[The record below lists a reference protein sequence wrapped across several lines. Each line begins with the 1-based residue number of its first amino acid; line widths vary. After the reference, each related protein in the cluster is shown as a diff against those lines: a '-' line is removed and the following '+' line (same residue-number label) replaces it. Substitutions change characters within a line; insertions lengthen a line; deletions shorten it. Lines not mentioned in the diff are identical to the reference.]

1 MGKKYSAGTS
11 PLLGS
16 GDVVLPPTDDPPY
29 FAMLQWRNCFFCTN
43 LLTKASFSHFRRGCC
58 HQVWVT
64 YNFSSKTESPVV
76 GGTFALVA
84 ATGGGQCGFV
94 GDEYESESECCCY
107 SIIVVAGGRIFIM
120 CCESIIIVII
130 GGNIV

>member
-1 MGKKYSAGTS
+1 MGKKYSAGTAA
-11 PLLGS
+11 LLCS
-16 GDVVLPPTDDPPY
+16 GDVVLPRTDDPPY
-29 FAMLQWRNCFFCTN
+29 FAMLQWRNCFFCAN
-43 LLTKASFSHFRRGCC
+43 LLTKASFSHFRRGHC
-58 HQVWVT
+58 HHVWVIF
-64 YNFSSKTESPVV
+64 NLSSRTESPVV
-76 GGTFALVA
+76 GTFALVA

>member
-1 MGKKYSAGTS
+1 MWAT
-11 PLLGS
+11 
-16 GDVVLPPTDDPPY
+16 
-29 FAMLQWRNCFFCTN
+29 F
-43 LLTKASFSHFRRGCC
+43 SFSSRITSVR
-58 HQVWVT
+58 
-64 YNFSSKTESPVV
+64 NL
-76 GGTFALVA
+76 ALVA

-120 CCESIIIVII
+120 CCESIIIVIS

>member
-1 MGKKYSAGTS
+1 MRFG
-11 PLLGS
+11 LFLG
-16 GDVVLPPTDDPPY
+16 G
-29 FAMLQWRNCFFCTN
+29 FFCAK
-43 LLTKASFSHFRRGCC
+43 LLTKASFSHFSRGHNTMCGR
-58 HQVWVT
+58 HSI
-64 YNFSSKTESPVV
+64 FPAESPVV
-76 GGTFALVA
+76 GTFALVA

-120 CCESIIIVII
+120 CCESIIIVIS

>member
-1 MGKKYSAGTS
+1 MLMTLWSILGRNSFFTTKFLLVSHTLAGAT
-11 PLLGS
+11 
-16 GDVVLPPTDDPPY
+16 
-29 FAMLQWRNCFFCTN
+29 M
-43 LLTKASFSHFRRGCC
+43 RGY
-58 HQVWVT
+58 HSVFPAV
-64 YNFSSKTESPVV
+64 SPVV
-76 GGTFALVA
+76 GTFALVA

-120 CCESIIIVII
+120 CCESIIIVIS